1 MRRWVVH
8 KSERERGDGAKR
20 WGGRRRQLVTFLTAA
35 ACAADSVSC
44 CCSPLPG
51 RAERSFGCVPPSFPA
66 VSVRQASQLNNHIF
80 LGPLHCFENATAR
93 SRPSN
98 PLSVSYSKVF
108 FKYVGLL
115 LKQRH
120 HEKIAG
126 WRKDWCA
133 VSSLVGAFWPT
144 LPPPPLAS
152 ALTVSAE
159 DSCSQKTQPARLN

>member
-1 MRRWVVH
+1 M
-8 KSERERGDGAKR
+8 
-20 WGGRRRQLVTFLTAA
+20 TFLTG
-35 ACAADSVSC
+35 ADSVSC

-51 RAERSFGCVPPSFPA
+51 RAESREELWLCAAFFPCG
-66 VSVRQASQLNNHIF
+66 QCPASSPTQQSHISTC
-80 LGPLHCFENATAR
+80 LLHCFKDATAR
-93 SRPSN
+93 CRPSN

-159 DSCSQKTQPARLN
+159 DSCSQKTRPARLN